1 MLFRSPIPNNPLDV
15 DLRHS
20 SAGAEMG
27 VNGLWQLLSPVARPI
42 ALETLGGR
50 RLAIDASIWMYQ
62 FQMAMRDRKTGD
74 PLQGAH
80 ISTSAS
86 MHS

>member
-1 MLFRSPIPNNPLDV
+1 
-15 DLRHS
+15 
-20 SAGAEMG
+20 MG